1 MTTKHTN
8 GEWYI
13 NQNPQN
19 GFLDICFDHN
29 GEPTRI
35 AKISYTNEPIPTNKQ
50 KHANAK
56 LIAAAPEMIAQ
67 LEGRERLIS
76 GFLEKVK
83 DIANSDKSQTKLN
96 EDFMFLVG
104 GYKRTFEN
112 ALKSTQDVINKTK

>member
-1 MTTKHTN
+1 MKTTHTQ
-8 GEWYI
+8 GEWKAYESENFNMPFEI
-13 NQNPQN
+13 ISE
-19 GFLDICFDHN
+19 GTKIA
-29 GEPTRI
+29 RI
-35 AKISYTNEPIPTNKQ
+35 VDEFGAE
-50 KHANAK
+50 ANAK